1 MVAASRQLRATELR
15 DALRACGLRATPAR
29 IAVLEVLAASPHALS
44 QADLVGQLPDRHD
57 RTTIF
62 RVLSTLVRAR
72 LLRRVEAGN
81 RVWRY
86 QFPATADSRGL
97 TASFV
102 CTECDRVTE
111 LLGIE
116 LRATGASVPRAIG
129 RRTVEVLVRGVCD
142 ACI

>member
-1 MVAASRQLRATELR
+1 VVAASRQ
-15 DALRACGLRATPAR
+15 LRACGLRATPAR
-29 IAVLEVLAASPHALS
+29 IAVLEVLAASTHALS
-44 QADLVGQLPDRHD
+44 QADLLEHLPARHD

-62 RVLSTLVRAR
+62 RVLTTLVRVR
-72 LLRRVEAGN
+72 ILRRVDAGD

-86 QFPATADSRGL
+86 QFLATADSRGL

-111 LLGIE
+111 LVGLE
-116 LRATGASVPRAIG
+116 LRATGANAPRAIS

-142 ACI
+142 ACT